1 MNVRGPYTRTYAYE
15 ARVHPRPVADRE
27 GNAMEILLAACL
39 LAWAAGA
46 QSERAALGVS
56 PAQRAL
62 IKEQV
67 RHDKTVQKIAEKH
80 GTGGGV
86 PLSKTSEPAVPG
98 TAPAAPEPLTVPAA
112 FLAGYR
118 GHTPVARVATPV
130 GRHVGG
136 WAARGV
142 AWTKDSGRSAVKEF
156 RKRRAAE
163 GKPDPAPVIAPI
175 PPMPTEPPTVGT
187 TPATPAATA
196 PPKVTV
202 PPKPTEPPT
211 AGSATPPAAP
221 AADDDDPWSDTDD
234 DSTPAPKGPEN
245 APEAASEPPAAAA
258 GDTEPSEPPAG
269 PQGAAEPPIA
279 VIPSPRTVEPADAV
293 SPAAPE
299 AAEPAESKP
308 EPATRPAPESP
319 GDGGS
324 KTTPSTQGGI
334 GRMASEVSYGSVME
348 ESDELALMCDDDL
361 LVYKRIKDRCVR
373 EIGRADE
380 LKAQLKSGQV
390 KDWITSCQEQYRQ
403 LLTQLEDLESN
414 TVSQAEAV
422 VKAKALLEQGQGLY
436 ADIALDMETVEER
449 QFYISD
455 QTDAEDTNAASETY
469 ETKGAPA

>member
-1 MNVRGPYTRTYAYE
+1 
-15 ARVHPRPVADRE
+15 
-27 GNAMEILLAACL
+27 MEILLAACL

-46 QSERAALGVS
+46 QSERVALGVS

-67 RHDKTVQKIAEKH
+67 RHDKAVQKIAEKH
-80 GTGGGV
+80 GAATPPPSTGGRT
-86 PLSKTSEPAVPG
+86 PPSKT
-98 TAPAAPEPLTVPAA
+98 TAPEPAPPVTIPAA

-118 GHTPVARVATPV
+118 GHTPVARVATPA

-187 TPATPAATA
+187 TPAAPETTA
-196 PPKVTV
+196 PTV

-211 AGSATPPAAP
+211 VGTTAVPPMPSEPPTASGITPPTAP
-221 AADDDDPWSDTDD
+221 DADGEDLGADTDD
-234 DSTPAPKGPEN
+234 SDSTPEAPEK
-245 APEAASEPPAAAA
+245 APEAASEPPAAAP
-258 GDTEPSEPPAG
+258 GGTEPPEPQTG
-269 PQGAAEPPIA
+269 PQSAAEAPTV
-279 VIPSPRTVEPADAV
+279 VIPAPRPD
-293 SPAAPE
+293 
-299 AAEPAESKP
+299 EPAEPGTPEAVEPPESGP
-308 EPATRPAPESP
+308 EPAPHPAPETT

-324 KTTPSTQGGI
+324 KTTPTTQGGI

-361 LVYKRIKDRCVR
+361 LVYQRIKDRCTR
-373 EIGRADE
+373 EISRADE
-380 LKAQLKSGQV
+380 LKAQLKSGPV
-390 KDWITSCQEQYRQ
+390 KDWITRCQEQYRQ
-403 LLTQLEDLESN
+403 LLTQLEDLEKN
-414 TVSQAEAV
+414 TLSQAEAV
-422 VKAKALLEQGQGLY
+422 VKAKALLQQGQGLY

-455 QTDAEDTNAASETY
+455 QTDAEDTNATSETY
-469 ETKGAPA
+469 ATKGASA

>member
-1 MNVRGPYTRTYAYE
+1 
-15 ARVHPRPVADRE
+15 
-27 GNAMEILLAACL
+27 MEILLAACL

-67 RHDKTVQKIAEKH
+67 RHDRTVQKIAEKH
-80 GTGGGV
+80 GTAPPPATGSGV
-86 PLSKTSEPAVPG
+86 PLSTTVPAPVAPG
-98 TAPAAPEPLTVPAA
+98 SVPAAPEPVTIPAA

-163 GKPDPAPVIAPI
+163 GKPDPAPVLAPI

-187 TPATPAATA
+187 TPATPVATVPSAA
-196 PPKVTV
+196 TV
-202 PPKPTEPPT
+202 PPKPAEPPT
-211 AGSATPPAAP
+211 AGTVTPPTP
-221 AADDDDPWSDTDD
+221 PGADGEDLWSDTDD
-234 DSTPAPKGPEN
+234 DKSGSAAAPKAPEK
-245 APEAASEPPAAAA
+245 APEAASGPSAAAP
-258 GDTEPSEPPAG
+258 GGTEPSEPPTG
-269 PQGAAEPPIA
+269 PQGAVEPPVVA
-279 VIPSPRTVEPADAV
+279 VPAPRL
-293 SPAAPE
+293 
-299 AAEPAESKP
+299 AEPAQSEPPESGP
-308 EPATRPAPESP
+308 EPATVSGPEPAPAPVPEPS
-319 GDGGS
+319 GGGGS
-324 KTTPSTQGGI
+324 KTPTTPQGGI
-334 GRMASEVSYGSVME
+334 GRMASEISYGSVME

-380 LKAQLKSGQV
+380 LKAQLKSGGV
-390 KDWITSCQEQYRQ
+390 KDWVTRCQEQYRQ
-403 LLTQLEDLESN
+403 LLVQMEDLETN

-422 VKAKALLEQGQGLY
+422 VKAKALLEQGQGFY
-436 ADIALDMETVEER
+436 ADIALDMESVEER

-455 QTDAEDTNAASETY
+455 QTDAEDTNAVSETY
-469 ETKGAPA
+469 ETKGASA